1 MAGADNFDWEDV
13 AAFDD
18 HLYVGDIGDNAAQR
32 SEIVVYRVP
41 ARSRAGA
48 VTAERIPLRYSD
60 RAQDAEALLVDPTN
74 GALVVVTKRLDGTA
88 RVYAAEGGVLR
99 GAGVVKLGNALQV
112 TAGSVSGDGRTVVL
126 RTYDRLL
133 VWTRRRGES
142 LPELFRRRPC
152 TGRADLL
159 REGQGESVAL
169 TRDGR
174 AVYTVPEGLR
184 PPLRRWAPYPG
195 TMSTGVAAGHPSRLP
210 SAEIPAWRPLGAE
223 PRLRAVG
230 DQPGDAPATRCPP
243 ARARCARA
251 ARARSPRRRSRR
263 RACRRGRAPGRG
275 RRRSPLEVARLELR
289 HVVRGGAGER
299 APADRVADLGEARAP
314 QAAGHAPRARPGE
327 RRPRRRAA
335 RAARWGRATPRRRC
349 GGSGGRRGT
358 AGPGRARG
366 RSASA
371 RARARSGSRSR

>member
-1 MAGADNFDWEDV
+1 MWRRTCSAALLAALIAAGCGGEDDQEPRAPRPASDGPSLCSRLHSRVVGRVQTAAATELSGLALSGSTLWTHNDSGGPPRLLALGLDGRVLDEVDVAGADNFDWEDV

-184 PPLRRWAPYPG
+184 PPLRRWAP
-195 TMSTGVAAGHPSRLP
+195 
-210 SAEIPAWRPLGAE
+210 
-223 PRLRAVG
+223 
-230 DQPGDAPATRCPP
+230 TR
-243 ARARCARA
+243 
-251 ARARSPRRRSRR
+251 
-263 RACRRGRAPGRG
+263 
-275 RRRSPLEVARLELR
+275 
-289 HVVRGGAGER
+289 
-299 APADRVADLGEARAP
+299 
-314 QAAGHAPRARPGE
+314 
-327 RRPRRRAA
+327 
-335 RAARWGRATPRRRC
+335 
-349 GGSGGRRGT
+349 
-358 AGPGRARG
+358 
-366 RSASA
+366 
-371 RARARSGSRSR
+371 